1 MHTIRVCDVVNYKS
15 LYSPPWPVWTP
26 APLSVET
33 SSPVDSAPAKS
44 SKKDHSRFWNVSFV
58 SALVVGFR
66 LCASLQVPS
75 SLKQI
80 IPTAPTLKSTIPQ
93 WILALR
99 CTSGIG
105 ALLGVGAS
113 KEFTSSAGRI
123 GDQFKAGGKR
133 FASGVDD

>member
-1 MHTIRVCDVVNYKS
+1 MHTIRVCHVVNYKS

-75 SLKQI
+75 SFKKNHPHRPHPQIYHTPVNSCTPLHLGHWCVARCRGLKGIHIVRWTDRRPIQ
-80 IPTAPTLKSTIPQ
+80 
-93 WILALR
+93 
-99 CTSGIG
+99 SG
-105 ALLGVGAS
+105 
-113 KEFTSSAGRI
+113 R
-123 GDQFKAGGKR
+123 KAFCFR
-133 FASGVDD
+133 SR